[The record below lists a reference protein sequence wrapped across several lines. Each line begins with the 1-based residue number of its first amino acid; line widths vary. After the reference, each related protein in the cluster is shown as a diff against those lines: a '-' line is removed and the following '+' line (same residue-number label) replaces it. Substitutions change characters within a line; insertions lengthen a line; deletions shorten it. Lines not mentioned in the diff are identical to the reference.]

1 MLQTSSQ
8 QAAKHSVIM
17 RRLSRFEAAMRRLL
31 CLMLLILALPAS
43 AAGLLDSRPSPTLG
57 GGTLDNSKDFLPVR
71 QAFQLSLIETTP
83 ESIKLRLVATD
94 GYYLYRHRFQFR
106 TEPADIGLGEA
117 QLPKGEQKHDEYFG
131 DVEVY
136 HGILDIDL
144 PRKPGEQRP
153 FTLVVTYQGCADKG
167 LCYPPETER
176 LSIGNVAGSS
186 PEALAAPVSASSWSW
201 KEIALFFL
209 AGIGLTFTPCV
220 LPMLPIL
227 SGVVLRG
234 KVGGLRGLSLSLA
247 YVLPMAA
254 CFALLGA
261 LMGVF
266 GAGLNLQARL
276 QSVWV
281 LVPFSALF
289 VIFAIAMFGAFELRL
304 PQSISSRLDRIAGK
318 TEGGSLWGAAVLG
331 VVSSLLVSP
340 CVSAPLAG
348 ALLYISASGDAV
360 GGGLKLFA
368 LGLGMG
374 APLLLIATGG
384 ATWLPKS
391 GPWLVTVKNAI
402 GVLLLALA
410 IGLLSRV
417 LPGQITLL
425 LVGLLSAGVA
435 LFLGALEFTEKTT
448 RQKLAQLLGLALLV
462 YALASWYGALSGQT
476 DPMRPLGRE
485 YASANNGAVAP
496 NSTQWQTITTSA
508 ELDRVMQEAQSAGK
522 PLLLD
527 WYADWCISCK
537 VIEHE
542 VLPDPGVVAR
552 LAGYSLIRFDMTDS
566 NAEQRA
572 LLDRYKLFGPPA
584 LLFFAKNGE
593 ELQNVRVVGEIDA
606 PGLIER
612 LNRANDQN

>member
-1 MLQTSSQ
+1 
-8 QAAKHSVIM
+8 
-17 RRLSRFEAAMRRLL
+17 MRRLL

-106 TEPADIGLGEA
+106 TEPADIGLGQA

-176 LSIGNVAGSS
+176 LSIGDVTGSS

-261 LMGVF
+261 LMGMF
-266 GAGLNLQARL
+266 GASLNLQARL
-276 QSVWV
+276 QSAWV
-281 LVPFSALF
+281 LVPFSAFF

-485 YASANNGAVAP
+485 YATATNGAVAP

-508 ELDRVMQEAQSAGK
+508 ELDRVMQEAQGAGK

-593 ELQNVRVVGEIDA
+593 ELQNVRVVGEFDA
-606 PGLIER
+606 AGLIER

>member
-1 MLQTSSQ
+1 
-8 QAAKHSVIM
+8 M

-144 PRKPGEQRP
+144 PRKTGEQRP

-281 LVPFSALF
+281 LVPFSAFF